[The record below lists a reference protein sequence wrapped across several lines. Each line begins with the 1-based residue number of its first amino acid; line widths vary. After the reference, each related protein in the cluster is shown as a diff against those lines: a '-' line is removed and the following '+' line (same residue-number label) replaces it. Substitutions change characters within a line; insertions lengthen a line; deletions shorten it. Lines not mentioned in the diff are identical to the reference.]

1 MSDFE
6 THTVGTAARI
16 AALVKRL
23 EEARGVIDDL
33 MAQMDWVG
41 TGDYKT
47 AELEKFE
54 FEQRIAAAFLA
65 GGE

>member
-1 MSDFE
+1 
-6 THTVGTAARI
+6 
-16 AALVKRL
+16 
-23 EEARGVIDDL
+23 

-54 FEQRIAAAFLA
+54 FEQRIAAAIRA
-65 GGE
+65 AKEAANG